1 MREWVLE
8 MSEIIRTST
17 CKCGQ
22 AQFEAYCEPI
32 LSGVC
37 YCDDCQAG
45 GRQIENLPNAEPV
58 LDADGGTA
66 YLTYRDDRIKCI
78 SGAELLK
85 GYSLKDRAYTQRFVA
100 SCCNS
105 GMYLKFSLGHWVSLY
120 RSRFRGNLPPIEMR
134 TQTKFRPKNSHIPDD
149 APSYRRFPIK
159 LFSKLIASRI
169 SMLIGR

>member
-1 MREWVLE
+1 MLA
-8 MSEIIRTST
+8 I
-17 CKCGQ
+17 
-22 AQFEAYCEPI
+22 CEPI

-45 GRQIENLPNAEPV
+45 GKQIENLFNAEPV
-58 LDADGGTA
+58 LDTDGGTA

-85 GYSLKDRAYTQRFVA
+85 GYSLKDKAYTQRFVA

-105 GMYLKFSLGHWVSLY
+105 GMYLKFAPGHWVSMY
-120 RSRFRGNLPPIEMR
+120 RSRFTGKLPLIEMR
-134 TQTKFRPKNSHIPDD
+134 TQTKFRQANSDIPND

-159 LFSKLIASRI
+159 LFSKLIAARM
-169 SMLIGR
+169 SMFLGR